1 MTSLNDIYKSSYLKH
16 PLTEDEYLN
25 INNAWEFLKHFER
38 KEVSLMD
45 YRQRIINK
53 ISFLY
58 DVGKFYYYEKILSKM
73 LWNLRWL
80 LYPIWTDPNIS
91 QDKYWNIV
99 HNSYNNVNRLPY
111 GLLLCKPIKFK
122 DENTINRELE
132 KLAMSRKGYYRSFIN
147 KMVII
152 DKSRNIIYSKP
163 AEGSSSVLMKN
174 YFNLYSFTIFHTR
187 NIYEEFMKD
196 PYNNVNIDIILPQFY
211 HEQTYPFPNLNFCS
225 YKLGTQ
231 NDRKERIRKMYYN
244 GTDEYWFSLIK

>member
-25 INNAWEFLKHFER
+25 IKNAWEFLKHFER

-53 ISFLY
+53 
-58 DVGKFYYYEKILSKM
+58 
-73 LWNLRWL
+73 
-80 LYPIWTDPNIS
+80 
-91 QDKYWNIV
+91 
-99 HNSYNNVNRLPY
+99 
-111 GLLLCKPIKFK
+111 
-122 DENTINRELE
+122 
-132 KLAMSRKGYYRSFIN
+132 
-147 KMVII
+147 
-152 DKSRNIIYSKP
+152 SRNIIYSKP
-163 AEGSSSVLMKN
+163 AEGSSPVLMKN

-196 PYNNVNIDIILPQFY
+196 PYNNVNIDTILPQFY

-231 NDRKERIRKMYYN
+231 NDRKERIQKMYYN